1 MLKKSSHQIPIYAHQ
16 QHFGCVTDCLTK
28 LRGNN
33 SGSIATSAV
42 VLTLIFT
49 LLVSV
54 ATSIIFEP
62 RDAYQ
67 QSRWPKQVFVIKNS
81 IVNAKNRTV
90 HFWKSFRGE
99 PMRHTS
105 GKRGNYPEAG
115 MTFDSQNHAM
125 TAARPTVKTLSQNLK
140 RGSYLDS
147 FLVAILIFFGVVVVL
162 SLGFLA
168 WAYRNFSFALVG
180 LLLSGSV
187 VVSGLWMLLSLGGIT
202 GAGGIFLILIGVLI
216 AAKSIGLLS
225 TLVRIS

>member
-1 MLKKSSHQIPIYAHQ
+1 MLKNPSHQIRLYAHQ
-16 QHFGCVTDCLTK
+16 QPFGCVTYCLTK
-28 LRGNN
+28 LLGNN
-33 SGSIATSAV
+33 SGNTATSAV
-42 VLTLIFT
+42 VLILIFT
-49 LLVSV
+49 FLVSV

-62 RDAYQ
+62 RDTYQ
-67 QSRWPKQVFVIKNS
+67 QLRWAKPVSLIKNS
-81 IVNAKNRTV
+81 IMNAKNRTV
-90 HFWKSFRGE
+90 HFWKGFRSE
-99 PMRHTS
+99 PIRHTI
-105 GKRGNYPEAG
+105 GKRGNYPETG
-115 MTFDSQNHAM
+115 MTSDMQNHAM
-125 TAARPTVKTLSQNLK
+125 TATQPTVKMLSQNLK

-168 WAYRNFSFALVG
+168 WAYKNYSFALMG

-225 TLVRIS
+225 TLVRI